1 MIEDELAE
9 ALAQFKQSIEEEVR
23 LVCAYNQAKNKDQA
37 LAQAKKETEEI
48 YSKYCDAE
56 EAWSDLNKE
65 FNKKNK
71 KLVESMDDA
80 YRARREAENHIDSI
94 RHKLIGENDE
104 W

>member
-9 ALAQFKQSIEEEVR
+9 ALTQYKQALEEEVR

-37 LAQAKKETEEI
+37 LTQAKKATEEI
-48 YSKYCDAE
+48 YSKYCDAND
-56 EAWSDLNKE
+56 AWQELNDK

>member
-1 MIEDELAE
+1 MDEDELAE
-9 ALAQFKQSIEEEVR
+9 ALAEFKQSIEEEVH
-23 LVCAYNQAKNKDQA
+23 LVCAYNQAKNKDRA
-37 LAQAKKETEEI
+37 LMQAKKDAEEI
-48 YSKYCDAE
+48 YSKYCDAND
-56 EAWSDLNKE
+56 AWQELNDK

>member
-1 MIEDELAE
+1 MDEDELAE

-37 LAQAKKETEEI
+37 LAQAKKETEKI

-56 EAWSDLNKE
+56 EAWSNLNKK
-65 FNKKNK
+65 FNKKNE

-80 YRARREAENHIDSI
+80 YRTRREAENRIDSI
-94 RHKLIGENDE
+94 RHKLIGDIDE

>member
-1 MIEDELAE
+1 MTEDELAE
-9 ALAQFKQSIEEEVR
+9 ALAEYKQALDEEVR

-37 LAQAKKETEEI
+37 LTQAKKATEEI

-56 EAWSDLNKE
+56 EAWRDLNEK

-71 KLVESMDDA
+71 KLVESMNDA
-80 YRARREAENHIDSI
+80 YRVRREAENRIDSI
-94 RHKLIGENDE
+94 RHKLIGGNDE

>member
-9 ALAQFKQSIEEEVR
+9 ALAQFKQALEEEVR

-56 EAWSDLNKE
+56 EAWSELNK
-65 FNKKNK
+65 NSTKSTRSLLSPWTTHTACGVKQK
-71 KLVESMDDA
+71 TVSTL
-80 YRARREAENHIDSI
+80 
-94 RHKLIGENDE
+94 
-104 W
+104 